1 MQGYLNQA
9 QHLQSSF
16 ELFTIQQILRSRNTH
31 VDSLA
36 TLATS
41 SGQDLPRVI
50 LVEDLHKPIEEK
62 REKVQVHHIMVEPS
76 WMNPLVMYLKEDT
89 LPYEKGEVDK
99 IRRKAPCFWLFEEQK
114 LYKHSFSRPYLLCI
128 HPEAVKP
135 LLEELHKGI
144 YGSHRGGK
152 SLPYLGVLVAKYAK
166 RSTRICKE
174 V

>member
-50 LVEDLHKPIEEK
+50 LVEDLHKPTEEK

-114 LYKHSFSRPYLLCI
+114 FYKRSFSGPYLLCL
-128 HPEAVKP
+128 HLEVVEP
-135 LLEELHKGI
+135 LLEELYEGI
-144 YGSHRGGK
+144 CVSHTGGMSLSHRA
-152 SLPYLGVLVAKYAK
+152 L
-166 RSTRICKE
+166 T
-174 V
+174 

>member
-9 QHLQSSF
+9 QHSQSSF

-41 SGQDLPRVI
+41 SGQDLPWVI
-50 LVEDLHKPIEEK
+50 LVEDLHKPTEEK

-99 IRRKAPCFWLFEEQK
+99 I
-114 LYKHSFSRPYLLCI
+114 
-128 HPEAVKP
+128 
-135 LLEELHKGI
+135 
-144 YGSHRGGK
+144 
-152 SLPYLGVLVAKYAK
+152 
-166 RSTRICKE
+166 
-174 V
+174 